1 MNVVRKEDGRFYK
14 ECPNCGKEQSYL
26 RKNYAEES
34 LKLGKFCKKCSNKI
48 PDNNCHK
55 GYYKNVLR
63 KSFAHKYKSNA
74 LVRCIDWS
82 VSFDY
87 LAELLIEQDFKCAL
101 TGWDIH
107 AMEINSP
114 ASLDRIDS
122 CIGYVEGNLQW
133 VDSKVN
139 MMKQQYSQEDFI
151 KVCIAV
157 ANNNKKNGDKTIKD
171 LTTI

>member
-14 ECPNCGKEQSYL
+14 ECPSCGEEQSYL

-34 LKLGKFCKKCSNKI
+34 FKLRKLCKKCSNKI
-48 PDNNCHK
+48 PDNNSHK

-63 KSFAHKYKSNA
+63 KSFANKYRTSA
-74 LVRCIDWS
+74 LIRHIDWN

-87 LAELLIEQDFKCAL
+87 LAELLIEQDFKCSL

-107 AMEINSP
+107 AMEVNSP

-122 CIGYVEGNLQW
+122 SIGYVEGNLQW
-133 VDSKVN
+133 VNSKVN

-151 KVCIAV
+151 KVCLAV
-157 ANNNKKNGDKTIKD
+157 ADKVKW
-171 LTTI
+171 

>member
-1 MNVVRKEDGRFYK
+1 MNVIKKEDGRFYK
-14 ECPNCGKEQSYL
+14 ECPSCGEEQSYL

-34 LKLGKFCKKCSNKI
+34 FKLEKLCKKCSNKI
-48 PDNNCHK
+48 PENNSHK

-63 KSFAHKYKSNA
+63 KSFAHKYKTNA
-74 LVRCIDWS
+74 LIRRIDWN

-101 TGWDIH
+101 TDFDIH
-107 AMEINSP
+107 AMEVNSP

-122 CIGYVEGNLQW
+122 SIGYVEGNLQW
-133 VDSKVN
+133 VTSKVN

-151 KVCIAV
+151 QVCIAV
-157 ANNNKKNGDKTIKD
+157 SNKHK
-171 LTTI
+171 L

>member
-1 MNVVRKEDGRFYK
+1 MNVIKREDGRFYK
-14 ECPNCGKEQSYL
+14 ECPSCGEEQSYL

-34 LKLGKFCKKCSNKI
+34 FKLEKLCKKCSNKI
-48 PDNNCHK
+48 PENNSHK

-63 KSFAHKYKSNA
+63 KSFAHKYKNNA
-74 LVRCIDWS
+74 LIRHIDWN

-107 AMEINSP
+107 AMEVNSP

-122 CIGYVEGNLQW
+122 SLGYIEGNLQW
-133 VDSKVN
+133 VISKVN

-151 KVCIAV
+151 QVCIAV
-157 ANNNKKNGDKTIKD
+157 ADKVKW
-171 LTTI
+171 

>member
-1 MNVVRKEDGRFYK
+1 MNVIKKKDGRFYK
-14 ECPNCGKEQSYL
+14 ECPSCGEEQSYL

-34 LKLGKFCKKCSNKI
+34 FKLEKLCKKCSNKI
-48 PDNNCHK
+48 PENNSHK

-63 KSFAHKYKSNA
+63 KSFAHKYKTNA
-74 LVRCIDWS
+74 LIRRIDWN

-101 TGWDIH
+101 TDFDIH
-107 AMEINSP
+107 AMEVNSP

-122 CIGYVEGNLQW
+122 SIGYVEGNLQW
-133 VDSKVN
+133 VTSKVN

-151 KVCIAV
+151 QVCIAV
-157 ANNNKKNGDKTIKD
+157 SNKHK
-171 LTTI
+171 L

>member
-14 ECPNCGKEQSYL
+14 ECPSCGEEQSYL
-26 RKNYAEES
+26 RRNYAEES
-34 LKLGKFCKKCSNKI
+34 FKLGKLCKKCSNKI
-48 PDNNCHK
+48 PDNNSHK

-63 KSFAHKYKSNA
+63 KSFAHKYRTNA
-74 LVRCIDWS
+74 LIRRIDWN

-107 AMEINSP
+107 AMEVNSP

-122 CIGYVEGNLQW
+122 SIGYIEGNLQW
-133 VDSKVN
+133 VNSKVN

-151 KVCIAV
+151 KVCLAV
-157 ANNNKKNGDKTIKD
+157 ADKVKW
-171 LTTI
+171 

>member
-1 MNVVRKEDGRFYK
+1 MNVIRKEDGRFYK
-14 ECPNCGKEQSYL
+14 ECPSCGEEQSYL

-34 LKLGKFCKKCSNKI
+34 FKLEKLCKKCSNKI
-48 PDNNCHK
+48 PDNNSHK

-63 KSFAHKYKSNA
+63 KSFAHKYRTNA
-74 LVRCIDWS
+74 LIRRIDWN

-122 CIGYVEGNLQW
+122 SIGYVEGNLQW
-133 VDSKVN
+133 VNSKVN

-151 KVCIAV
+151 KVCLAV
-157 ANNNKKNGDKTIKD
+157 ADKVKW
-171 LTTI
+171 

>member
-14 ECPNCGKEQSYL
+14 ECSGCGEEQSYL

-34 LKLGKFCKKCSNKI
+34 LKLGKLCKKCSNKI
-48 PDNNCHK
+48 PDNNAHK

-63 KSFAHKYKSNA
+63 KSFAHKYESNA
-74 LVRCIDWS
+74 LVRRIDWN

-107 AMEINSP
+107 AMEVNSP

-122 CIGYVEGNLQW
+122 SIGYVEGNLQW
-133 VDSKVN
+133 VTSKVN
-139 MMKQQYSQEDFI
+139 MMKQQYSQDDFI
-151 KVCIAV
+151 NVCIAV
-157 ANNNKKNGDKTIKD
+157 ADKIKW
-171 LTTI
+171 

>member
-1 MNVVRKEDGRFYK
+1 MNLVRKEDGRFYK
-14 ECPNCGKEQSYL
+14 ECPSCGEEQSYL

-34 LKLGKFCKKCSNKI
+34 FKLGKLCKKCSNKI
-48 PDNNCHK
+48 PDNNSHK

-63 KSFAHKYKSNA
+63 KSFAHKYRTNA
-74 LVRCIDWS
+74 LIRRIDWN

-107 AMEINSP
+107 AMEVNSP

-122 CIGYVEGNLQW
+122 SIGYVEGNLQW
-133 VDSKVN
+133 VNSKVN

-151 KVCIAV
+151 KVCLAV
-157 ANNNKKNGDKTIKD
+157 ADKVKW
-171 LTTI
+171 

>member
-157 ANNNKKNGDKTIKD
+157 ANNNKEKW
-171 LTTI
+171 